1 MNFGLRAV
9 PVAALV
15 FAGGGMAAAPRAGWA
30 QEAAPQQPA
39 PQQPAP
45 GVPATPPDADQ
56 YPGQGLPIGAVN
68 IRGIKNTNPEIVRL
82 ALASAGIKEGQP
94 FRADSVAAARKT
106 IVDKGLYSD
115 VYIRSEVTGDR
126 KTVVTAEVFE
136 NPVITQVVIKG
147 NRSIPSEKILPFLAS
162 KPGTVVDV
170 TALREDAKRIQRI
183 YRDAGYE
190 AYLSE
195 LEEVFDTKTGILTFP
210 VIETVVDS
218 IEVQGL
224 KKTKPYVVLR
234 EMRTKVGE
242 PLNRN
247 TLQRDLT
254 RILATGLF
262 SDVKS
267 PRPEPLDEGR
277 VKLIIPVEEQRT
289 GQVQVGVGYSVRQRL
304 TGTLQVSESN
314 FRGRGQGVTAS
325 WTLSGAVA
333 HNQYEL
339 GFTEPW
345 LDKHNTSL
353 GVNVYDRL
361 NFRFNRTLSSTVTN
375 GESNNPYYEDTRGGT
390 ISLSRPVSEFSR
402 VSTSF
407 RIESV
412 QANNLQPD
420 YTQLTN
426 DEINGIR
433 GSLVQSGHV
442 NSMALRYLTNT
453 RDNEQ
458 DPAAGFFFSPT
469 VEFGVGNFETQK
481 PFVNPAFISPTVT
494 PTVSRVQVVDRSQRG
509 PFTKGNVDFRRYLRM
524 DKTPRQS
531 LRDPKK
537 VLAGRL
543 LLGTATGNIGF
554 SEQYFMGGA
563 DNLRGYADDRF
574 WGNSVFLASLEYRIP
589 VDRSGA
595 FTWVLFTD
603 CGDAW
608 GASSVNQGSVPG
620 YEQHGSF
627 APHFGFG
634 TGVRLKTPVGPV
646 RLDLGFGETTRTH
659 FSIGQAF

>member
-1 MNFGLRAV
+1 MSLGLRAV
-9 PVAALV
+9 PFAALV
-15 FAGGGMAAAPRAGWA
+15 FAGGGIAAAPRVALA
-30 QEAAPQQPA
+30 QGATLQQPA
-39 PQQPAP
+39 PAA
-45 GVPATPPDADQ
+45 PATPPTPDQ
-56 YPGQGLPIGAVN
+56 YPGEGQPIGAVN
-68 IRGIKNTNPEIVRL
+68 VRGVKNTNPEIVRL
-82 ALASAGIKEGQP
+82 ALASAGIKEGQI
-94 FRADSVAAARKT
+94 FHAADVATARKAIT
-106 IVDKGLYSD
+106 EKGLYSD

-126 KTVVTAEVFE
+126 KTIVTAEVFE

-170 TALREDAKRIQRI
+170 SALREDAKRIQRI
-183 YRDAGYE
+183 YRQQGYE

-218 IEVQGL
+218 IEIKDL

-262 SDVKS
+262 SDVKT
-267 PRPEPLDEGR
+267 PIPEPLDEGR

-289 GQVQVGVGYSVRQRL
+289 GQVQVGIGYSVRQRL

-314 FRGRGQGVTAS
+314 FRGRGQGLTAS

-353 GVNVYDRL
+353 GVNLYDRL

-375 GESNNPYYEDTRGGT
+375 GESSNPYYEETRGGT
-390 ISLSRPVSEFSR
+390 VSLSRPVSEFSR
-402 VSTSF
+402 VSSSF
-407 RIESV
+407 RLESV
-412 QANNLQPD
+412 RANNLQPD

-426 DEINGIR
+426 DEINAVR
-433 GSLVQSGHV
+433 GSLVQSGGV
-442 NSMALRYLTNT
+442 TSMALRYMTNT

-469 VEFGVGNFETQK
+469 AEFGVANFETQK
-481 PFVNPAFISPTVT
+481 PLINPAFISPTVT
-494 PTVSRVQVVDRSQRG
+494 PDEERVIVEQRSQHG
-509 PFTKGNVDFRRYLRM
+509 PFTKANLDFRRYLRV

-531 LRDPKK
+531 LREPKK

-543 LLGTATGNIGF
+543 LLGTAMGNIGF
-554 SEQYFMGGA
+554 SEQYFVGGA

-574 WGNSVFLASLEYRIP
+574 WGNNIFLASLEFRVP
-589 VDRSGA
+589 FDRSGTV
-595 FTWVLFTD
+595 TWVLFTD

-608 GASSVNQGSVPG
+608 GASTPNQGSIPG
-620 YEQHGSF
+620 YEQHSSF
-627 APHFGFG
+627 SPHVGFG
-634 TGVRLKTPVGPV
+634 TGIRLKTPVGPV